1 MTKADRL
8 ILLKKI
14 RADRRLAVAKD
25 LSDYQKFIFNYND
38 PDYAGKSA
46 TWIRKVDMKQDLDIT
61 HHAINMSDEYN
72 EKLKEEKCKK

>member
-25 LSDYQKFIFNYND
+25 LSDYQKFIFKYQD
-38 PDYAGKSA
+38 DGHAGTSQVYIKKS
-46 TWIRKVDMKQDLDIT
+46 DMKQDLDIV
-61 HHAINMSDEYN
+61 HHSINMSDAYA
-72 EKLKEEKCKK
+72 EKEKEET